1 MGKKNRA
8 AGESRSP
15 MPVVVPGQLQVPAPP
30 SALWPLPQVPSLAL
44 VPRIPRPESTLT
56 QVSDA
61 AWSCGHVSVPS
72 LSLPDFQGLPQPS
85 PAALSQAGGVH
96 SEGEEHASSG

>member
-1 MGKKNRA
+1 MQPGA
-8 AGESRSP
+8 A
-15 MPVVVPGQLQVPAPP
+15 A
-30 SALWPLPQVPSLAL
+30 
-44 VPRIPRPESTLT
+44 TF
-56 QVSDA
+56 
-61 AWSCGHVSVPS
+61 SVPS